1 MKQGL
6 LAFQYEEEKSTT
18 GMTALSGLMT
28 YVELMHVAGL
38 RSSVERRV
46 GLRGGG
52 QGWTDSQIITSLILL
67 NLAGGESV
75 MDLEVLEKDAGL
87 CRVLRHAETHGMR
100 RRERRAL
107 KARWRGER
115 WRSVPSD
122 SVVFRYLERFHDAG
136 EEAKREA
143 HRAFIPSPNDALKGL
158 GKVNAGL
165 MDFVQSRSPHTQA
178 TLDMDACLVESHKKE
193 ALYSYKKYRAY
204 QPLTTY
210 WAEADLV
217 VHSEFRDGNVPAGHQ
232 QLRVLKEAL
241 GHLPVGVAKVML
253 RSDTAGYQQ
262 ELLRYCAEG
271 RDERFGVIE
280 FAVGVDVT
288 AEFRRAVSEVAE
300 EDWHVLHKPGS
311 NRVETGQEWAE
322 VNFVPNWIGHSKNS
336 PEYRFMATR
345 ERLIEQP
352 LPAMEGQMKMPFPAM
367 ELSNRGWFKV
377 FGVVMNRTLAGDEVI
392 WWSRQRCG
400 KGEEVHS
407 VLKSDLAGG
416 RLPSR
421 LFGANAAW
429 WAIAVLAFNLSSA
442 MKRLVLGGQWV
453 SRRLKAVRFAL
464 IALPGRVMR
473 HARRLIIRLSRD
485 HPSYELL
492 LSPNPPKDTDGR
504 REDSGRG
511 WVRELQGRWPG
522 VGVDGR
528 PADGLQSPH
537 RAPKALCGSCD
548 ARDGERIRSRGLSRP
563 GWREIAGTLSQL
575 QAGRQAGNGMACS
588 RAKARL
594 N

>member
-165 MDFVQSRSPHTQA
+165 VDFVQSRSPHTQA

-288 AEFRRAVSEVAE
+288 AEFHRAVSEVAE

-367 ELSNRGWFKV
+367 ELSNRDWFKV
-377 FGVVMNRTLAGDEVI
+377 FGVVTNRTLAGDEVI

-492 LSPNPPKDTDGR
+492 LRARQNILALAAEPYRAYWRWLPSPTEHR
-504 REDSGRG
+504 RSCPE
-511 WVRELQGRWPG
+511 
-522 VGVDGR
+522 
-528 PADGLQSPH
+528 H
-537 RAPKALCGSCD
+537 RMKATQP
-548 ARDGERIRSRGLSRP
+548 SRP
-563 GWREIAGTLSQL
+563 GRAMLSS
-575 QAGRQAGNGMACS
+575 A
-588 RAKARL
+588 
-594 N
+594 

>member
-136 EEAKREA
+136 GGGQTGGAQSIHPFPQRRFEGAGEGER
-143 HRAFIPSPNDALKGL
+143 RTGGL
-158 GKVNAGL
+158 RTEPFASYPGHAGHGRL
-165 MDFVQSRSPHTQA
+165 PGGEPQEGGAATATRSTGHISRSRP
-178 TLDMDACLVESHKKE
+178 S
-193 ALYSYKKYRAY
+193 
-204 QPLTTY
+204 

-280 FAVGVDVT
+280 FAVG
-288 AEFRRAVSEVAE
+288 
-300 EDWHVLHKPGS
+300 G
-311 NRVETGQEWAE
+311 
-322 VNFVPNWIGHSKNS
+322 
-336 PEYRFMATR
+336 
-345 ERLIEQP
+345 
-352 LPAMEGQMKMPFPAM
+352 
-367 ELSNRGWFKV
+367 
-377 FGVVMNRTLAGDEVI
+377 
-392 WWSRQRCG
+392 
-400 KGEEVHS
+400 
-407 VLKSDLAGG
+407 
-416 RLPSR
+416 
-421 LFGANAAW
+421 
-429 WAIAVLAFNLSSA
+429 
-442 MKRLVLGGQWV
+442 
-453 SRRLKAVRFAL
+453 
-464 IALPGRVMR
+464 
-473 HARRLIIRLSRD
+473 
-485 HPSYELL
+485 
-492 LSPNPPKDTDGR
+492 
-504 REDSGRG
+504 
-511 WVRELQGRWPG
+511 
-522 VGVDGR
+522 
-528 PADGLQSPH
+528 
-537 RAPKALCGSCD
+537 
-548 ARDGERIRSRGLSRP
+548 
-563 GWREIAGTLSQL
+563 
-575 QAGRQAGNGMACS
+575 
-588 RAKARL
+588 
-594 N
+594 

>member
-136 EEAKREA
+136 KEAKREA

-165 MDFVQSRSPHTQA
+165 VDFVQSRSPHTQA

-253 RSDTAGYQQ
+253 RSDTAGCQQ

-377 FGVVMNRTLAGDEVI
+377 LGVVTNRTLAGDEVI

-407 VLKSDLAGG
+407 VLKSDLAEG

-464 IALPGRVMR
+464 IALPRRVMR

-485 HPSYELL
+485 HPSHELL
-492 LSPNPPKDTDGR
+492 L
-504 REDSGRG
+504 
-511 WVRELQGRWPG
+511 
-522 VGVDGR
+522 
-528 PADGLQSPH
+528 
-537 RAPKALCGSCD
+537 RARQNILAL
-548 ARDGERIRSRGLSRP
+548 AAEP
-563 GWREIAGTLSQL
+563 Y
-575 QAGRQAGNGMACS
+575 
-588 RAKARL
+588 RA
-594 N
+594 